1 MALLVKEPRPGRA
14 KTRLAKGIGTVAAA
28 AWYRRQ
34 LLSLMRRL
42 CFDKRWDAVLAVS
55 PDSAVAAGRFWPK
68 SIPRVPQGTGDLG
81 DRMKRLF
88 SSLPPGPV
96 IIAGSDIPGCS
107 ARHVSRAFRLL
118 GRSYAVFGPSPDGG
132 FWMVGL
138 RRTGS
143 VPRRLFRG
151 ARWSTEHALEDS
163 LKSLKGKR
171 IRFAE
176 ELSDVDSVDDLQLS
190 AASGRGPKARTDAQ
204 IADFRLK
211 SR

>member
-1 MALLVKEPRPGRA
+1 M
-14 KTRLAKGIGTVAAA
+14 KTRLAAGIGTVAAA
-28 AWYRRQ
+28 AWYRHQ
-34 LLSLMRRL
+34 CVSLTRRL

-55 PDSAVAAGRFWPK
+55 PGSAIAASRFWPR

-96 IIAGSDIPGCS
+96 IIVGSDIPGIS

-118 GRSYAVFGPSPDGG
+118 GRSHTVFGPSPDGG

-151 ARWSTEHALEDS
+151 VRWSTEHALEDS
-163 LKSLKGKR
+163 LKGLKGKR
-171 IRFAE
+171 VRFAD
-176 ELSDVDSVDDLQLS
+176 ELRDVDTVDDL
-190 AASGRGPKARTDAQ
+190 
-204 IADFRLK
+204 
-211 SR
+211 